1 MQFLKCDP
9 TLLEALTAFYHQV
22 VRYLEENVNYPH
34 WNADHPSDESIAQ
47 AVADSLQ
54 YICIDNGKIVGAVV
68 LSEDPE
74 GHYEIGNWS
83 RELKPGEFLIV
94 HVLAVSPDH
103 LHRGVGDLM
112 VRECIALAK
121 AEGYR
126 AVRLDVV
133 PGNDPAVRLYEKN
146 GFTYA
151 GSGDLQRYLV
161 EIPVFDLYELNL

>member
-9 TLLEALTAFYHQV
+9 AHQGKLTAFYHQV

-47 AVADSLQ
+47 AIDSGLQ
-54 YICIDNGKIVGAVV
+54 YICLDNGEIVGAVV

-74 GHYEIGNWS
+74 GLYDIGKWS
-83 RELKPGEFLIV
+83 RELKLGEFLIV

-103 LHRGVGDLM
+103 LHKGVGDFM
-112 VRECIALAK
+112 VKECIELAK
-121 AEGYR
+121 NKGYR

-133 PGNDPAVRLYEKN
+133 PGNTPAVRLYEKN

-161 EIPVFDLYELNL
+161 DIPVFDLYELNL